1 MAGILPKLILGVTL
15 LLLASGAPIPDEP
28 QSETAEEH
36 SSGTNRLD
44 SGSPSPDLLEPPGSN
59 TAEFPAEEGAPVD
72 IPSGESSSS
81 DNSDSSDTSDG
92 SSQEV
97 PAENQGPATPDKAPS
112 GEPEVPSEIPVE
124 VTNESAGVTPE
135 ESAGAPPLPAEESL
149 PQLPQAADGAAVPAG
164 VTPEES
170 AGAPPL
176 PAEESLP
183 QLPQAADG
191 AAVPAGV
198 IPQESAGALPLP
210 AEESLPPVPQAA
222 DGAVVPEEAPV
233 VPAVAPGAGAPDLTV
248 PRVFPL
254 ENPSGAQPFLPG
266 HKLVHE
272 QKTEGSQ
279 QDSFSEAEQA
289 AAQASGA
296 SASGNAVKN
305 VHGYSNEGGFR
316 KTDGFSE
323 QSENRYGSGNFQG
336 SEGFDQ
342 TSSGHQGS
350 FAVKS
355 YGVHGNPSYA
365 DALKVGFVP

>member
-1 MAGILPKLILGVTL
+1 MAGILPKLILGITL

-28 QSETAEEH
+28 QSGTAEEH
-36 SSGTNRLD
+36 PSVANTLD
-44 SGSPSPDLLEPPGSN
+44 SGSPSTGLLEPPGSN
-59 TAEFPAEEGAPVD
+59 TAEFPAEDGAPVD
-72 IPSGESSSS
+72 IPPGESSSSSS
-81 DNSDSSDTSDG
+81 DNSDSSDSSEG

-97 PAENQGPATPDKAPS
+97 SAENEGPGTPNETPS
-112 GEPEVPSEIPVE
+112 GEPGVPSEFPIE
-124 VTNESAGVTPE
+124 LTNESAGVIPE
-135 ESAGAPPLPAEESL
+135 ESAGA
-149 PQLPQAADGAAVPAG
+149 Q
-164 VTPEES
+164 
-170 AGAPPL
+170 
-176 PAEESLP
+176 
-183 QLPQAADG
+183 
-191 AAVPAGV
+191 
-198 IPQESAGALPLP
+198 PLP
-210 AEESLPPVPQAA
+210 AEESLPPVPQAG

-233 VPAVAPGAGAPDLTV
+233 VPAVAPGAVAPDLTV

-266 HKLVHE
+266 HKLVHQ

-336 SEGFDQ
+336 TEGFDQ

>member
-15 LLLASGAPIPDEP
+15 LLLALGAPIPDEP

-59 TAEFPAEEGAPVD
+59 TAEFPAEDGAPVD

-149 PQLPQAADGAAVPAG
+149 P
-164 VTPEES
+164 
-170 AGAPPL
+170 
-176 PAEESLP
+176 
-183 QLPQAADG
+183 
-191 AAVPAGV
+191 
-198 IPQESAGALPLP
+198 
-210 AEESLPPVPQAA
+210 PVPQAA
-222 DGAVVPEEAPV
+222 DGAVVPEDAPV

-254 ENPSGAQPFLPG
+254 ENPSGAQPFSPG

-296 SASGNAVKN
+296 SASGNAAKN